1 MAAPA
6 PAQIAAVRRF
16 NRLYTRELGLL
27 GGHHLDS
34 PYGLTE
40 IRVLWE
46 LAHRESPTAS
56 ELADDLGL
64 DRGQLSRLLAK
75 LTREGLVTKTPNP
88 DDKRRAHLELTPKGK
103 STFADLNTRADKNV
117 EEVLAA
123 LPSGTRRALV
133 QAATALTG
141 VPEPQ

>member
-1 MAAPA
+1 MTHPA
-6 PAQIAAVRRF
+6 PTQIAAVRRF

-46 LAHRESPTAS
+46 LAHRASTTAS

-64 DRGQLSRLLAK
+64 DRGQLSRILAK
-75 LTREGLVTKTPNP
+75 LVREGLITRTTDA
-88 DDKRRAHLELTPKGK
+88 DDKRRAHLELLHEGEG
-103 STFADLNTRADKNV
+103 DL
-117 EEVLAA
+117 
-123 LPSGTRRALV
+123 RRS
-133 QAATALTG
+133 
-141 VPEPQ
+141 